1 MAKREQKRQKKSGS
15 GLSRFFRGL
24 YITVFAFSLV
34 IVVGYVAFR
43 LWAPAPDVNDHVVF
57 HPTSDEG
64 PGDPNVGPAAP
75 TSAEPSARPSA
86 APTVQPTPEPEEI
99 VLHRRDGVY
108 TCLLI
113 GSADMGGTDTMM
125 LGVFDTKGK
134 TASLVSLPRDTVVR
148 VNGKYRKL
156 NSVQSV
162 GGTQLLMDTVSNM
175 LAVPVDYYV
184 EVNTKAFKAI
194 VDKIGGVNFDVP
206 VNMDYDD
213 PYQDLHIHIKKGY
226 QKLNGNQ
233 ALGVMRC
240 RSCYANAD
248 IGRTQ
253 TQRKFLAALAKQTVT
268 LSNVDKVPD
277 LINILSSYVKT
288 DMELSQ
294 MVWFATQAVGM
305 DLDTA
310 LATAVLDGEWV
321 SPYYELDDQKVLELV
336 NSLGLYQ
343 EEVPSKVLNIC
354 HP

>member
-1 MAKREQKRQKKSGS
+1 MAKRQQVHRKKNSSGAF
-15 GLSRFFRGL
+15 RFFRGL

-34 IVVGYVAFR
+34 IVVGYIAFR
-43 LWAPAPDVNDHVVF
+43 IWAPAPDVDDQVVF
-57 HPTSDEG
+57 HPVADDG
-64 PGDPNVGPAAP
+64 PGDTAAP
-75 TSAEPSARPSA
+75 SAEPTAAPSA
-86 APTVQPTPEPEEI
+86 APSQEPDG
-99 VLHRRDGVY
+99 VVFHRRDGIY

-125 LGVFDTKGK
+125 LGVFDTGNK
-134 TASLVSLPRDTVVR
+134 TASLISLPRDTVVR
-148 VNGKYRKL
+148 VKGENRKL

-162 GGTQLLMDTVSNM
+162 GGTDLLVSTVSRM

-184 EVNTKAFKAI
+184 EVDTYAFRAI
-194 VDKIGGVNFDVP
+194 VDKIGGVYFDVP

-226 QKLNGNQ
+226 QLLNGKQ

-240 RSCYANAD
+240 RSCYASAD

-253 TQRKFLAALAKQTVT
+253 TQRKFLTALAKQTVT

-277 LINILSSYVKT
+277 LINILSSYVTT
-288 DMELSQ
+288 DMQLNR

-310 LATAVLDGEWV
+310 LTTAVLPGEWI
-321 SPYYELDDQKVLELV
+321 SPYYELDDEGVLELI
-336 NSLGLYQ
+336 NGLGLY
-343 EEVPSKVLNIC
+343 EEELSSDVLNIC